1 MRQAKHAA
9 TKIVNAQLDKAFS
22 NLPLPQSIHV
32 PVWGKLGGMF
42 LAQGILTQWAASKV
56 SPNSN
61 THPVNIYW

>member
-22 NLPLPQSIHV
+22 NLPLPQSVHV

-42 LAQGILTQWAASKV
+42 LAQGILTQWAASK
-56 SPNSN
+56 
-61 THPVNIYW
+61 